1 QFINPEADGAFSKV
15 QGSHKKPHR
24 DCCRMPPAC
33 NQSFEDCSLGGFPTE
48 MKHLWI
54 KLVSEL
60 DKLFLRHVLRFGLQA
75 IADFQII
82 EVMLLHSADT
92 LTTFVSIEQLV

>member
-1 QFINPEADGAFSKV
+1 
-15 QGSHKKPHR
+15 
-24 DCCRMPPAC
+24 
-33 NQSFEDCSLGGFPTE
+33 

-60 DKLFLRHVLRFGLQA
+60 DKLFLRHVLRFGLEA

-92 LTTFVSIEQLV
+92 